1 MCKPENTDLCEC
13 PSDVEEYGDSQEG
26 TMFLLVYFGI
36 LVLTLAVLAGGL
48 SWYTAV
54 FLGVA
59 LFIVE
64 RRFISASHITDGDHA
79 SDEHG
84 IYREQQQ
91 HH

>member
-1 MCKPENTDLCEC
+1 
-13 PSDVEEYGDSQEG
+13 
-26 TMFLLVYFGI
+26 MFLFIYFGA
-36 LVLTLAVLAGGL
+36 LVLTMATMAGL
-48 SWYTAV
+48 MSWYTAV
-54 FLGVA
+54 FLGIV

-84 IYREQQQ
+84 VYREQ